1 MPRLRSVSTLTVSTL
16 TVSTLTV
23 PTSIVP
29 TSTVPTS
36 IVLRLMVA
44 CLCLSAP
51 GTLAA
56 APQTPSPVALITS
69 GPDSR
74 GHATALLLGAWQSG
88 GWQTP
93 AAALPLLKG
102 SQPWRMQSLGR
113 PGKAGQPPKPG
124 QTLLRTGG
132 AALPTDQPCPETVFL
147 DFILPAAFTASS
159 AADFLL
165 VTAPGLNVRPRP
177 AEALPTQ
184 SAVYRESV
192 RAELT
197 RRGLQTPVLNINSVT
212 RADLDGDGTLE
223 VIIEAS
229 HFRLQAS
236 GNFAP
241 PPRAEAGDY
250 SLLLLRWVKNGQVQT
265 TVLYQNVFTKTP
277 TQAQLEAG
285 GGQVPSHYGLA
296 GVADLNGD
304 GRMELVVADAYYEGE
319 GAAVL
324 EWSPESGAKERLN
337 QGCGA

>member
-1 MPRLRSVSTLTVSTL
+1 MPRLRP
-16 TVSTLTV
+16 V
-23 PTSIVP
+23 PTP
-29 TSTVPTS
+29 
-36 IVLRLMVA
+36 IVLSLILFS
-44 CLCLSAP
+44 LCLSPP
-51 GTLAA
+51 GPLAA
-56 APQTPSPVALITS
+56 APQGPSPVALIMS

-74 GHATALLLGAWQSG
+74 GHATALLLGAWQAG
-88 GWQTP
+88 QWKMP

-102 SQPWRMQSLGR
+102 SQPWRMQSLGQPER
-113 PGKAGQPPKPG
+113 AGQPPEPG

-147 DFILPAAFTASS
+147 DFILPTAFATASAS
-159 AADFLL
+159 DFLL
-165 VTAPGLNVRPRP
+165 VTSPGLKVRPRP
-177 AEALPTQ
+177 VEVLPTR
-184 SAVYRESV
+184 SAVYRQSV
-192 RAELT
+192 RAELV
-197 RRGLQTPVLNINSVT
+197 RRGLPSPVLNINSVT

-250 SLLLLRWVKNGQVQT
+250 SLLLLRWVRNGQVQT

-285 GGQVPSHYGLA
+285 GGQVPSRYGLA
-296 GVADLNGD
+296 GVADLNAD

-324 EWSPESGAKERLN
+324 EWSPTIGAKERLN

>member
-1 MPRLRSVSTLTVSTL
+1 MPRLRP
-16 TVSTLTV
+16 V
-23 PTSIVP
+23 PTL
-29 TSTVPTS
+29 TVPTS

-44 CLCLSAP
+44 CLCLMPP
-51 GTLAA
+51 GPLAA
-56 APQTPSPVALITS
+56 APQGPSPVALIMS

-74 GHATALLLGAWQSG
+74 GHATGLLLGAWQAG
-88 GWQTP
+88 VWKMP

-102 SQPWRMQSLGR
+102 SQPWRMQSLGQPGR
-113 PGKAGQPPKPG
+113 PGQPPTPG

-132 AALPTDQPCPETVFL
+132 AALPTDQPCPETIFL
-147 DFILPAAFTASS
+147 DFILPAAFATASAS
-159 AADFLL
+159 DFLL
-165 VTAPGLNVRPRP
+165 VTAPGLKVRPRP
-177 AEALPTQ
+177 VEVLPI
-184 SAVYRESV
+184 SSDVYRQSV
-192 RAELT
+192 RAELA

-265 TVLYQNVFTKTP
+265 TALYQNVFTKTP

-285 GGQVPSHYGLA
+285 GGQVPSRYGLA
-296 GVADLNGD
+296 GVADLNAD
-304 GRMELVVADAYYEGE
+304 GHMELVVADAYYEGE

-324 EWSPESGAKERLN
+324 EWSPTTGAKERLN

>member
-1 MPRLRSVSTLTVSTL
+1 MTRL
-16 TVSTLTV
+16 
-23 PTSIVP
+23 P
-29 TSTVPTS
+29 
-36 IVLRLMVA
+36 LM
-44 CLCLSAP
+44 LSGLGLLLSGA
-51 GTLAA
+51 LAA
-56 APQTPSPVALITS
+56 APQAPSPVALITF

-74 GHATALLLGAWQSG
+74 GHATALLLGAWQVG
-88 GWQTP
+88 LWQPP
-93 AAALPLLKG
+93 AAAAPLLTG
-102 SQPWRMQSLGR
+102 GQPWRMQSLGR
-113 PGKAGQPPKPG
+113 PGRVG

-147 DFILPAAFTASS
+147 DFILPTTFAAASAS
-159 AADFLL
+159 DFLL

-177 AEALPTQ
+177 VEVLPTS

-192 RAELT
+192 RAELA
-197 RRGLQTPVLNINSVT
+197 RRGLPSPVLNINSVT

-223 VIIEAS
+223 VMIEAS
-229 HFRLQAS
+229 HFRRAS
-236 GNFAP
+236 SNFAP

-250 SLLLLRWVKNGQVQT
+250 SLLLLRWVKNGQVKT
-265 TVLYQNVFTKTP
+265 TVLYQNVFTRTP

-285 GGQVPSHYGLA
+285 GGQVPTRFGLA

-324 EWSPESGAKERLN
+324 EWSPAGGAKERLN

>member
-1 MPRLRSVSTLTVSTL
+1 
-16 TVSTLTV
+16 
-23 PTSIVP
+23 
-29 TSTVPTS
+29 
-36 IVLRLMVA
+36 MVFS
-44 CLCLSAP
+44 LCLVPP
-51 GTLAA
+51 GPLAA
-56 APQTPSPVALITS
+56 APQGPSPAALIMS

-74 GHATALLLGAWQSG
+74 GHATALLLGAWQAG
-88 GWQTP
+88 QWQAP

-102 SQPWRMQSLGR
+102 SQPWRMQSLGQPDR
-113 PGKAGQPPKPG
+113 AGQPTKPG

-147 DFILPAAFTASS
+147 DFILPAAFATANAS
-159 AADFLL
+159 DFLL
-165 VTAPGLNVRPRP
+165 VTSPELKVRPRP
-177 AEALPTQ
+177 VEVMPTR
-184 SAVYRESV
+184 SAVYRQSV
-192 RAELT
+192 RAELA
-197 RRGLQTPVLNINSVT
+197 RRGLPSPVLNINSVT
-212 RADLDGDGTLE
+212 RTDLDGDGRLE
-223 VIIEAS
+223 VLIEAS

-250 SLLLLRWVKNGQVQT
+250 SLLLRWVNNGTVQT

-285 GGQVPSHYGLA
+285 GGQVPTRFGLA

-324 EWSPESGAKERLN
+324 EWSPAMGAKERLN